1 MIVILKNEIDN
12 LGAFGA
18 QVKVSD
24 GYARNYLIPKGLAV
38 PATPGNLK
46 QFEAEKE
53 AFLKKAALTL
63 KNAEELKTSLEGVTL
78 KFTRKAADDERLFG
92 SVTAHDIETAL
103 KEKGFQVERKDILLD
118 EHIKHLGQSTVTV
131 KVHSKV
137 TADITVEV
145 SKEE

>member
-1 MIVILKNEIDN
+1 MIVILKNEVDN
-12 LGAFGA
+12 LGVFGA
-18 QVKVSD
+18 QVKVAD

-53 AFLKKAALTL
+53 AFMKKAALKL
-63 KNAEELKTSLEGVTL
+63 AKAEQVKTGLEGVSL
-78 KFTRKAADDERLFG
+78 NFARKAADDDRLFG
-92 SVTAHDIETAL
+92 SVTAHDIEEAL
-103 KEKGFQVERKDILLD
+103 KEKGFSVEKKDILLG
-118 EHIKHLGQSTVTV
+118 EPIKHLGQSTVTV

-145 SKEE
+145 VKE

>member
-1 MIVILKNEIDN
+1 MIVILKNEVDN
-12 LGAFGA
+12 LGVFGA
-18 QVKVSD
+18 QVKVAD

-53 AFLKKAALTL
+53 AFVKKAAL
-63 KNAEELKTSLEGVTL
+63 KIAKAEQVKTGLQGVTL
-78 KFTRKAADDERLFG
+78 NFARKAADDDRLFG
-92 SVTAHDIETAL
+92 SVTAHDIEAAL
-103 KEKGFQVERKDILLD
+103 KEKGFSVEKKDILLG
-118 EHIKHLGQSTVTV
+118 EPIKHLGQSTVTV

-145 SKEE
+145 VKE

>member
-1 MIVILKNEIDN
+1 MIVILKNEVDN

-24 GYARNYLIPKGLAV
+24 GYARNYLIPNGLAV

-63 KNAEELKTSLEGVTL
+63 KNAEDLKAALEGVTL
-78 KFTRKAADDERLFG
+78 NFTRKAAEDDRLFG

-103 KEKGFQVERKDILLD
+103 KGKGFQVERKDILLD

-137 TADITVEV
+137 KADITVEV

>member
-1 MIVILKNEIDN
+1 MIVILKNEVDN
-12 LGAFGA
+12 LGLFGA
-18 QVKVSD
+18 QVKVAD

-53 AFLKKAALTL
+53 AFMKKAAL
-63 KNAEELKTSLEGVTL
+63 KIAKAEQVKTGLQGVTL
-78 KFTRKAADDERLFG
+78 NFARKAADDDRLFG
-92 SVTAHDIETAL
+92 SVTAHDIEAAL
-103 KEKGFQVERKDILLD
+103 KEKGFPVEKKDILLG
-118 EHIKHLGQSTVTV
+118 EPIKHLGQSTVTV

-145 SKEE
+145 VKE

>member
-1 MIVILKNEIDN
+1 MIVILKNEVDN
-12 LGAFGA
+12 LGLFGA
-18 QVKVSD
+18 QVKVAD

-53 AFLKKAALTL
+53 AFVKKAALTL
-63 KNAEELKTSLEGVTL
+63 QKAEQVKTGLQGVTL
-78 KFTRKAADDERLFG
+78 NFARKAADDDRLFG
-92 SVTAHDIETAL
+92 SVTAHDIEAAL
-103 KEKGFQVERKDILLD
+103 KEKGFSVEKKDILLG
-118 EHIKHLGQSTVTV
+118 EPIKHLGQSTVTV

-145 SKEE
+145 VKE

>member
-1 MIVILKNEIDN
+1 MIVILKNEVDN

-18 QVKVSD
+18 QVKVAD

-53 AFLKKAALTL
+53 AFMKKAALKL
-63 KNAEELKTSLEGVTL
+63 AKAEQVKTGLEGVRL
-78 KFTRKAADDERLFG
+78 SFARKAADDERLFG
-92 SVTAHDIETAL
+92 SVTAHDIEEAL
-103 KEKGFQVERKDILLD
+103 KEKGFSVEKKDILLG
-118 EHIKHLGQSTVTV
+118 EPIKHLGQSTVTV

-145 SKEE
+145 VKE

>member
-63 KNAEELKTSLEGVTL
+63 KNAEELKASLEGVTL

-118 EHIKHLGQSTVTV
+118 EHIKHLGQSAVTV

>member
-1 MIVILKNEIDN
+1 MIVILKNEVDN

-63 KNAEELKTSLEGVTL
+63 KNAEELKASLEGVTL

-137 TADITVEV
+137 TAGITVEV

>member
-1 MIVILKNEIDN
+1 MIVILKNEVDN

-38 PATPGNLK
+38 PATPENQR
-46 QFEAEKE
+46 QFDAEKE
-53 AFLKKAALTL
+53 AFLKKAALKL
-63 KNAEELKTSLEGVTL
+63 AKAEEAKAALEGVTL
-78 KFTRKAADDERLFG
+78 NFKRKAAEDDRLFG
-92 SVTAHDIETAL
+92 SVTSHDIEAAL
-103 KEKGFQVERKDILLD
+103 KEKGIVIEKKDILLD
-118 EHIKHLGQSTVTV
+118 EPIKHLGQSTVTV

-137 TADITVEV
+137 RADITVEV

>member
-1 MIVILKNEIDN
+1 MIVILKNEVDN
-12 LGAFGA
+12 LGLFGA
-18 QVKVSD
+18 EVKVAD

-53 AFLKKAALTL
+53 AFMKKAAL
-63 KNAEELKTSLEGVTL
+63 KIAKAEQVKTGLQGVTL
-78 KFTRKAADDERLFG
+78 NFARKAADDDRLFG
-92 SVTAHDIETAL
+92 SVTAHDIEEAL
-103 KEKGFQVERKDILLD
+103 KEKGFSVEKKDILLG
-118 EHIKHLGQSTVTV
+118 EPIKHLGQSTVTV

-145 SKEE
+145 VKE

>member
-1 MIVILKNEIDN
+1 MIVILKNEVDN

-38 PATPGNLK
+38 PATPENQR
-46 QFEAEKE
+46 QFDAEKE
-53 AFLKKAALTL
+53 AFLKKAALKL
-63 KNAEELKTSLEGVTL
+63 AKAEEAKAALEGVTL
-78 KFTRKAADDERLFG
+78 SFRRKAAEDDRLFG
-92 SVTAHDIETAL
+92 SVTSHDIEAAL
-103 KEKGFQVERKDILLD
+103 KEKGIVIEKKDILLD
-118 EHIKHLGQSTVTV
+118 EPIKHLGQSTVTV

-137 TADITVEV
+137 RADITVEV